1 MYHVPPPPC
10 SACQATEA
18 GRGLG
23 RRQLGRAIRH
33 HIKLFFQHLQSPP
46 VANQHRTRAIAR
58 EESGTETTDKTA
70 NLCSRGCALIR
81 MLHSGTFWST
91 VQVQYSMHLRNATY
105 EQVFIQVLVTF

>member
-18 GRGLG
+18 GRG
-23 RRQLGRAIRH
+23 LGRAIRH

-91 VQVQYSMHLRNATY
+91 VQVQYSMQLRNATY